1 MAGIERYVAIASL
14 ALFVM
19 FVGEVNVLYNYLI
32 HPKVD
37 MEPEAR
43 LLMYISIGAAPASIM
58 AATSFIMSK
67 RYGSKQIGGLILAGG
82 VILFMGMFVANLT
95 VPRIDANYKI
105 YTVMIIPQLFMGVG
119 VAVMV
124 SGAFLFRT
132 KKRPIKEFF

>member
-37 MEPEAR
+37 TEPEAK

-82 VILFMGMFVANLT
+82 VILFMGMFVEIGRAH
-95 VPRIDANYKI
+95 V
-105 YTVMIIPQLFMGVG
+105 
-119 VAVMV
+119 
-124 SGAFLFRT
+124 
-132 KKRPIKEFF
+132 